1 MLLYRALMGDIMDV
15 LHTAIWVDDIDAQ
28 LAFYCDGLGLEQT
41 REFDLDGVTNTYVAG
56 ESDAEIQFK
65 HDDTERNP
73 EPAGIDH
80 LAVEVTDM
88 AETIET
94 VVERYESEVVDEPRT
109 IEEKGIQIAFVTDP
123 EGYIVELIETLE
135 A

>member
-1 MLLYRALMGDIMDV
+1 MDV
-15 LHTAIWVDDIDAQ
+15 LHTAVWVDDIEAQ
-28 LAFYCDGLGLEQT
+28 LSFYCDGLGLERT
-41 REFDLDGVTNTYVAG
+41 REFDLDGVTNTYIGG

-80 LAVEVTDM
+80 LAVGVDDVDG
-88 AETIET
+88 T
-94 VVERYESEVVDEPRT
+94 VDELVDRYDGEIVDEPRT
-109 IEEKGIQIAFVTDP
+109 LEDKGVRIAFVADP
-123 EGYIVELIETLE
+123 EGYVVELIETLE

>member
-1 MLLYRALMGDIMDV
+1 MDV

-56 ESDAEIQFK
+56 RSETEIQFK
-65 HDDTERNP
+65 HDDTERNLEP
-73 EPAGIDH
+73 EGIDH
-80 LAVEVTDM
+80 LAVEVADM
-88 AETIET
+88 SETIET
-94 VVERYESEVVDEPRT
+94 LVEEYDSEVVDDPRT
-109 IEEKGIQIAFVTDP
+109 IEEKGIQIAFITDP
-123 EGYIVELIETLE
+123 EGYVVELIDTLE